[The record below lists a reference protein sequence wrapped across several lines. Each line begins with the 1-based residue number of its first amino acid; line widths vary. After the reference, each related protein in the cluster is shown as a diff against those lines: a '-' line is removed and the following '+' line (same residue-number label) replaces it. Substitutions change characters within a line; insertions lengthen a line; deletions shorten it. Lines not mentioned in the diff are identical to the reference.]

1 MKSEEQKKKKL
12 NESITLFIGFAELK
26 VLSFFILHLKLSEYP
41 QL

>member
-12 NESITLFIGFAELK
+12 NESNTLFIGIAELK